1 MLLVQ
6 NISFERAERK
16 ILSNVSLSLGSN
28 KIIIIK
34 GKNGSGKTTFIKIIL
49 NLIKHTSGSIYWKG
63 KLLSTNLYDYY
74 NNLTYI
80 GDQTSS
86 IRQLTIKENIRIW
99 KKIFLSKID
108 DTQIE
113 KLLRT
118 LNLINI
124 INYKVSSLSLGERKK
139 LELMRLIIEEK
150 QNWLLD
156 EPFTNLDSESI
167 QVLSQTF
174 EDHSNK
180 GGSVLFS
187 SHQDPEINISEEI
200 LL

>member
-6 NISFERAERK
+6 EISFERAERE
-16 ILSNVSLSLGSN
+16 IFSDVNLSLGSN
-28 KIIIIK
+28 KVIIVK
-34 GKNGSGKTTFIKIIL
+34 GKNGSGKTTFLKTIL
-49 NLIKHTSGSIYWKG
+49 NLIKPTTGSIYWKG
-63 KLLSTNLYDYY
+63 KLLNTNLNDYY
-74 NNLTYI
+74 KNLTYI

-86 IRQLTIKENIRIW
+86 IRQLTIKDNIKIW

-108 DTQIE
+108 DDQME
-113 KLLRT
+113 QLLKT

-124 INYKVSSLSLGERKK
+124 IDYKVSSLSLGEKKK

-150 QNWLLD
+150 KIWILD
-156 EPFTNLDSESI
+156 EPFTNLDSDSI

-180 GGSVLFS
+180 DGSVLFS
-187 SHQDPEINISEEI
+187 SHQEPEINISEEI

>member
-16 ILSNVSLSLGSN
+16 IFSEVSLSLGSS

-34 GKNGSGKTTFIKIIL
+34 GKNGSGKTTFLKTIL
-49 NLIKHTSGSIYWKG
+49 NLIKPTSGSIYWKG
-63 KLLSTNLYDYY
+63 KLLNTNLYDYY

-86 IRQLTIKENIRIW
+86 IRQLTIKENIKIW
-99 KKIFLSKID
+99 KKIFLSSID

-113 KLLRT
+113 KLLKT

-124 INYKVSSLSLGERKK
+124 INCKVSSLSLGEKKK
-139 LELMRLIIEEK
+139 LEIMRLIIEEK
-150 QNWLLD
+150 KIWLLD
-156 EPFTNLDSESI
+156 EPFTNLDSESV

-180 GGSVLFS
+180 YGSVLFS

>member
-6 NISFERAERK
+6 NISFERAKRK
-16 ILSNVSLSLGSN
+16 ILSDVSLSLGSN

-34 GKNGSGKTTFIKIIL
+34 GKNGSGKTTFLKIIL

-63 KLLSTNLYDYY
+63 KLLTTNLYDYY
-74 NNLTYI
+74 SNLTYI

-86 IRQLTIKENIRIW
+86 IRQLTINENIKIW

-113 KLLRT
+113 KLLKT

-124 INYKVSSLSLGERKK
+124 IDYKVSSLSLGEKKK

-150 QNWLLD
+150 KIWLLD